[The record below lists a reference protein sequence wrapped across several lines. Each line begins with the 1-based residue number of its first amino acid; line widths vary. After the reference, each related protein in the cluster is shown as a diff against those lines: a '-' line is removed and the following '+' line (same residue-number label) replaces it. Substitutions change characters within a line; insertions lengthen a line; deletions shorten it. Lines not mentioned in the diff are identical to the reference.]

1 MGYDIVVFDKRRRYH
16 SVEELN
22 ANFHKLDDRDE
33 SKDYNDYRNSTPELQ
48 NWFLAIKDRVRPLN
62 GEFAPPESEIGHR
75 AYHEADYVF
84 GRESIWVEFAYSDM
98 DRLYDTVKDQARR
111 NDVAFWDVSGTGA
124 VFYPDGTVL
133 QTPKQ
138 QLWDEYQR
146 KFVEENEKA
155 FKRHNEMT
163 LWLLI
168 PWTIAMIVCL
178 ITGQLQICMLV
189 LALLFIIAYPMK
201 KWMDKDSKD
210 VKKKLDLWYQQMV
223 EQQAKAHEVEDAQL
237 KAQPMVYPA
246 FESFAMADMESIV
259 GEKDVCVAFYEY
271 YGDHLYYI
279 HYVDDKAKEIFV
291 ENAESHEI
299 VSLDYDELDEYY
311 QQLEG
316 LSEMLDSLEVSYVG
330 TISMEDFKLFL
341 TKGLNK

>member
-133 QTPKQ
+133 QTAGIIQICDAFAAGGSGGLTGSRFQGGLDLGHFRLIGQVLFLAVIEHASLRVDPADPLAGVQVLQIGLSLQRDAPRYVDRLLPQGVKGFVNSLTILQAEKQHGAKQ
-138 QLWDEYQR
+138 Q
-146 KFVEENEKA
+146 
-155 FKRHNEMT
+155 
-163 LWLLI
+163 
-168 PWTIAMIVCL
+168 
-178 ITGQLQICMLV
+178 G
-189 LALLFIIAYPMK
+189 
-201 KWMDKDSKD
+201 
-210 VKKKLDLWYQQMV
+210 
-223 EQQAKAHEVEDAQL
+223 
-237 KAQPMVYPA
+237 
-246 FESFAMADMESIV
+246 
-259 GEKDVCVAFYEY
+259 
-271 YGDHLYYI
+271 
-279 HYVDDKAKEIFV
+279 
-291 ENAESHEI
+291 
-299 VSLDYDELDEYY
+299 
-311 QQLEG
+311 
-316 LSEMLDSLEVSYVG
+316 
-330 TISMEDFKLFL
+330 
-341 TKGLNK
+341 

>member
-155 FKRHNEMT
+155 FKRHNKMT

-210 VKKKLDLWYQQMV
+210 VKKKL
-223 EQQAKAHEVEDAQL
+223 A
-237 KAQPMVYPA
+237 
-246 FESFAMADMESIV
+246 
-259 GEKDVCVAFYEY
+259 
-271 YGDHLYYI
+271 
-279 HYVDDKAKEIFV
+279 
-291 ENAESHEI
+291 
-299 VSLDYDELDEYY
+299 
-311 QQLEG
+311 
-316 LSEMLDSLEVSYVG
+316 
-330 TISMEDFKLFL
+330 
-341 TKGLNK
+341 